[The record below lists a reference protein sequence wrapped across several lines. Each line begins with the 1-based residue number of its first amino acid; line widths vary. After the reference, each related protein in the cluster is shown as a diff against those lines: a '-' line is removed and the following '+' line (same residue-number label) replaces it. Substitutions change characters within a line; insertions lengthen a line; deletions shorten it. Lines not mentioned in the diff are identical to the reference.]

1 MSGSNGDM
9 SNLSNNNGHSELP
22 QVTASGNN
30 VYMVWLDDTP
40 GSRDVFLRRSTDG
53 GNTFDTKIINLSKN
67 NLQGGGGTFN
77 LKITALAN
85 NLYVVWENTPE
96 NNGQIF
102 FSKTLMEE
110 IHLVIL
116 LI

>member
-1 MSGSNGDM
+1 M

-30 VYMVWLDDTP
+30 VYVVWLDDTP

-67 NLQGGGGTFN
+67 NLQGGGGAFN

-102 FSKTLMEE
+102 FSKST
-110 IHLVIL
+110 
-116 LI
+116 